1 MASKLACTYDFQK
14 LIHSVRSVF
23 LPPLLHTFF
32 IHHSI
37 SHSIHH
43 SITRSIC
50 PFTISLIITTPSHSS
65 PPHHLTHHHHT
76 ISLITTTPSH
86 SPPPPQHHSF
96 HLSRIQTCLSCLLP
110 PSTDPS
116 VLHTSSL
123 LCQRDFVLKL
133 RQWFL
138 QNASLGKLFF
148 PSFHFFSLS
157 LFLSFKSMNAAILF
171 MILLHRI
178 FLIIFIH

>member
-1 MASKLACTYDFQK
+1 MYTTWLQNLPAHTTSKNSSTPSGQCFFHLSFTPFSFTT
-14 LIHSVRSVF
+14 LSVIPSTTPS
-23 LPPLLHTFF
+23 LG
-32 IHHSI
+32 
-37 SHSIHH
+37 
-43 SITRSIC
+43 
-50 PFTISLIITTPSHSS
+50 PFVPSPSHSS
-65 PPHHLTHHHHT
+65 SPHHLTHHHHT

-86 SPPPPQHHSF
+86 SSPPPQHHSF

-178 FLIIFIH
+178 F